1 MRKTVQFALVAVIVL
16 LVGASAV
23 LFQKYQKTSA
33 DLTDT
38 KASEEQAR
46 TKYAQTIDAIA
57 EIQDSLNTIALG
69 DTAVNM
75 MSRGQSEQG
84 MTSGNRTETLD
95 RIAILKASVQRNKD
109 KILALEANLHKSGL
123 KVAGLGK
130 MVANLKKS
138 LDEKEQMV
146 AALSTQVD
154 SLHTQVAG
162 LETTVSEAQDTLRVR
177 DETLE
182 ARRRELATI
191 YYAIGTKKDLSTAGV
206 LVAKGG
212 VLGMGKTLAPSGRF
226 NDSVF
231 RPLDTDQE
239 TVVHTPADKPTHV
252 QVVSAQ
258 PPASYE
264 LRMVDGRIELHIIDP
279 VEFRKVKQLV
289 IVTT

>member
-16 LVGASAV
+16 LVGASVV

-38 KASEEQAR
+38 KASEEQSRA
-46 TKYAQTIDAIA
+46 KYAETIDAIA

-69 DTAVNM
+69 DTAVHM
-75 MSRGQSEQG
+75 VSQGQNEG
-84 MTSGNRTETLD
+84 MAGGNRTETLD
-95 RIAILKASVQRNKD
+95 RIALLKASVQRNKE
-109 KILALEANLHKSGL
+109 KILALESSLHRSGI
-123 KVAGLGK
+123 KVAGLSK

-138 LDEKEQMV
+138 VDEKEQMV

-162 LETTVSEAQDTLRVR
+162 LETTVSQTQDTLRVR

-191 YYAIGTKKDLSTAGV
+191 YYAIGTKKDLATAGV
-206 LVAKGG
+206 LIAKGG
-212 VLGMGKTLAPSGRF
+212 VLGMGKTLAPSGRY

-258 PPASYE
+258 PPSSYE